1 MPNVCVCVCMRVYFC
16 PKTCLRGCWYRN
28 DDERS
33 KDSRRNMFRVRKT
46 GFFCD
51 GNGISVE
58 AFDKE
63 RGEEKFCW
71 KVGLERSMWKT
82 YFR

>member
-1 MPNVCVCVCMRVYFC
+1 
-16 PKTCLRGCWYRN
+16 
-28 DDERS
+28 
-33 KDSRRNMFRVRKT
+33 MFRVRKT

-71 KVGLERSMWKT
+71 KVGLERSMWKI